1 MKFTA
6 EAKRIEVMSRSEGQ
20 YQGGVE
26 SVVETVVV
34 TVAGGRNQLMPL
46 KFEPTV
52 EEALDLIA
60 KVADALGELG
70 YDVVTTAE
78 PAQSTGK
85 RRGRK

>member
-6 EAKRIEVMSRSEGQ
+6 EAKRVEVLGMTRGADPE
-20 YQGGVE
+20 VA
-26 SVVETVVV
+26 SVIETVAV

-46 KFEPTV
+46 KFEATV
-52 EEALDLIA
+52 EESLDLIA
-60 KVADALGELG
+60 KVAEALGELG

-78 PAQSTGK
+78 PVEPHGK